1 MTQKENKGTL
11 SKKDSK
17 NIINHIVILLHKM
30 YKLVEI
36 YQNKKKSRE
45 LALTNNLKNYIMLA
59 ETNKKEKEMLS
70 NSLEEYLKTIY
81 ILKNNNEKIQVT
93 KIANKMQLSKPSVNR
108 ALKSLK
114 SEELREYE
122 AYGEINLTLKGEE
135 LAKKILEAY
144 DIVYVFLTEILEIPK
159 EDAQEE
165 AIKVKSVLN
174 DKTLNSLTKYVHK
187 ILGIYELNCDYD
199 INKEKCRN
207 CNRKVLKT
215 KQGGK

>member
-1 MTQKENKGTL
+1 
-11 SKKDSK
+11 
-17 NIINHIVILLHKM
+17 M

-36 YQNKKKSRE
+36 YQNKEKSRE

-114 SEELREYE
+114 SEELIEYE

>member
-1 MTQKENKGTL
+1 
-11 SKKDSK
+11 
-17 NIINHIVILLHKM
+17 M

-81 ILKNNNEKIQVT
+81 ILKNNYEKIQVT

-114 SEELREYE
+114 SEELIEYE

>member
-1 MTQKENKGTL
+1 
-11 SKKDSK
+11 
-17 NIINHIVILLHKM
+17 M

-114 SEELREYE
+114 SEELIEYE

-199 INKEKCRN
+199 INKEKFRN

>member
-1 MTQKENKGTL
+1 MN
-11 SKKDSK
+11 
-17 NIINHIVILLHKM
+17 LLYKM

-114 SEELREYE
+114 SEELIEYE
-122 AYGEINLTLKGEE
+122 VYGEINLTSKGEE

-159 EDAQEE
+159 EESQEE

>member
-1 MTQKENKGTL
+1 
-11 SKKDSK
+11 
-17 NIINHIVILLHKM
+17 M

-114 SEELREYE
+114 SEELIEYE